1 MITYKVFSRDGK
13 GNVFS
18 DEYICEVE
26 IDKKDD
32 EFNQLIRRIFKFKFF
47 DKIRLEIHYNLDNLT
62 ESVHVYKVRF
72 GKCRQQV
79 GYLWRKLEDEL
90 VKSEVC

>member
-26 IDKKDD
+26 IDKKDN
-32 EFNQLIRRIFKFKFF
+32 EFDKLIRRIFKFKFF
-47 DKIRLEIHYNLDNLT
+47 DKLQIEVHYNVNYLVEN
-62 ESVHVYKVRF
+62 VAVYRIRF
-72 GKCRQQV
+72 GKCRQV
-79 GYLWRKLEDEL
+79 GYLWRKLE
-90 VKSEVC
+90 VV

>member
-1 MITYKVFSRDGK
+1 MMYKVFSRDGK
-13 GNVFS
+13 GNAFS

-47 DKIRLEIHYNLDNLT
+47 DKLQIEVHYNVNYLVEN
-62 ESVHVYKVRF
+62 VAVYRIRF
-72 GKCRQQV
+72 GKCRQV
-79 GYLWRKLEDEL
+79 GYLWRKLEVVYID
-90 VKSEVC
+90 

>member
-1 MITYKVFSRDGK
+1 MMYKVFSRDGK
-13 GNVFS
+13 GNAFS

-32 EFNQLIRRIFKFKFF
+32 EFDKLIRRIFKFKFF

-72 GKCRQQV
+72 GKCRQV